1 MSTDNQKTKYVV
13 KVDSVFSSLIHVEA
27 TSEDEARNLADQIM
41 ADDNTRAELQAFYS
55 GTFPKEG
62 WNVIT
67 EEEYIALRENIAKE
81 LQVSQNVTAEG
92 QNVTPD
98 SEPSNIIVPDRF
110 K

>member
-67 EEEYIALRENIAKE
+67 EDEYLKLRESIANE
-81 LQVSQNVTAEG
+81 LNVG
-92 QNVTPD
+92 QNGTPE
-98 SEPSNIIVPDRF
+98 SENEPSNIIVPDRF

>member
-1 MSTDNQKTKYVV
+1 METNNQKTKYVV

-27 TSEDEARNLADQIM
+27 TSEDEARIAADQIM
-41 ADDNTRAELQAFYS
+41 ADDQKRENLEAFYS
-55 GTFPKEG
+55 GTYPRDN
-62 WNVIT
+62 WQVIT
-67 EEEYIALRENIAKE
+67 EEEYLALRENIAKE